1 MRDEKLIEPG
11 KKYERT
17 GTNES
22 WKKIPGLLQNEKPAC
37 EQAGRLEI

>member
-22 WKKIPGLLQNEKPAC
+22 WKNYQAYSKKPAC